1 MDTRLK
7 IKDLPKEIAYL
18 AYRNIANQNLDADDN
33 EILCRCFSW
42 INTPEG
48 AIFWSEIEKGNFD
61 VYYKPTENKMFLDEF
76 INHCENNKDLIFHD
90 KCKIH
95 EDTVVESIIDSFKKR
110 SEAGIEKYGT
120 TLDRNDLCLAE
131 WLIHLQEELQDAI
144 LYSEKI
150 KSEVGKKKFVFN
162 FDNVLSV
169 TLTDN
174 DLIVETK

>member
-7 IKDLPKEIAYL
+7 IKDLPKEIAHL
-18 AYRNIANQNLDADDN
+18 AYINIANQNLDNDDN

-42 INTPEG
+42 INSREG
-48 AIFWSEIEKGNFD
+48 AYFWSQIEQGNFN
-61 VYYKPTENKMFLDEF
+61 VYYKPTEDKMFLDEF
-76 INHCENNKDLIFHD
+76 IGHCENNKDLVFPD

-95 EDTVVESIIDSFKKR
+95 EDTVVGSVIDSFKKR
-110 SEAGIEKYGT
+110 SEAGIKKYGT
-120 TLDRNDLCLAE
+120 TLDRDDLCLAE

-169 TLTDN
+169 TLTDTT
-174 DLIVETK
+174 LTVETK